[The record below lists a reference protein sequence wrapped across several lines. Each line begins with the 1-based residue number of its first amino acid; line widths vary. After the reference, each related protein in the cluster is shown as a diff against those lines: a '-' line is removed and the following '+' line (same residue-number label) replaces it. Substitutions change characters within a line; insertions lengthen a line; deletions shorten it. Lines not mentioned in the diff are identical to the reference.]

1 MRKFLLLLILL
12 IISLTTYSQNTKKT
26 LYLEVFAKSDSDAQI
41 LKTLTYNSLFTERN
55 QLQEQIDSL
64 STQIKT
70 VGYID
75 LTTEVQEKNDST
87 ILVEFDFG
95 PLYKTTQLYLKS
107 DPILYTYIKETGI
120 TIKNDS
126 IEIETAFA
134 KAYLK
139 ELANIASNLGDPFAS
154 FQISEISKTTNRLH
168 GILNLSSNEKRTID
182 RYVLNGYTDFPKSY
196 LRHYARLKE
205 GATFNQKDLIKQ
217 NELLE
222 TLPFVSTTKEPEVL
236 FKKDSTIVYY
246 YLKRNTVNRFD
257 GFLGFASDQNN
268 NLGLDGYLDLL
279 LTNNLNYGESLS
291 LNYKADGDDQSQLRI
306 STTLPYLFQT
316 PVGFQAEIAL
326 FRRDSTFST
335 SDISANFLYT
345 LSANSS
351 IGLGYRSKASENLGS
366 ELIVPNL
373 EISNFVTNGGQTTYN
388 YTKQQSNYF
397 FPIKTHFSISS
408 GYSIRTTETERLEQI
423 PLEIEAEHIFQLNPT
438 NGIYIRN
445 ITKYLSSDNYVT
457 NELYRFGG
465 IQSIRGFEENS
476 LFANTLSIINT
487 EYRLT
492 LNQGLYVNTIID
504 VAYFEN
510 KILNQKSELLGVGV
524 GAGVRTRAGI
534 LQINLANGKFKD
546 LPFRFSNT
554 KLHLILAIRF

>member
-12 IISLTTYSQNTKKT
+12 IISSTTYSQNTKKT
-26 LYLEVFAKSDSDAQI
+26 LYLEVSTKSDSDAQI

-55 QLQEQIDSL
+55 QLHEQIDTL
-64 STQIKT
+64 SNQIKT
-70 VGYID
+70 LGYID
-75 LTTEVQEKNDST
+75 IKTTVQEKNDSI
-87 ILVEFDFG
+87 ILTVFDFG
-95 PLYKTTQLYLKS
+95 PLYETTRLYLKS
-107 DPILYTYIKETGI
+107 DPLLYTYIKETGI
-120 TIKNDS
+120 SIKNDS
-126 IEIETAFA
+126 IEIKTAFA

-139 ELANIASNLGDPFAS
+139 QLTYIASNLGDPFAR
-154 FQISEISKTTNRLH
+154 FQITEISKTTDRLH

-182 RYVLNGYTDFPKSY
+182 KYILNGYKDFPKGY
-196 LRHYARLKE
+196 IKHYARLKK
-205 GATFNQKDLIKQ
+205 GITFNQQDLIKQ
-217 NELLE
+217 NNLLE

-236 FKKDSTIVYY
+236 FKKDSTIIYY

-268 NLGLDGYLDLL
+268 NLRLDGYLDLL

-316 PVGFQAEIAL
+316 PVGLQAEIAL

-335 SDISANFLYT
+335 SDISANLLYT

-351 IGLGYRSKASENLGS
+351 IGLGYRSKASENLSS
-366 ELIVPNL
+366 ELIIPNL
-373 EISNFVTNGGQTTYN
+373 EINNFVTNGGQAIYN
-388 YTKQQSNYF
+388 YTKQQSSYF
-397 FPIKTHFSISS
+397 FPVKTNFSIST
-408 GYSIRTTETERLEQI
+408 GYSTRTTEAKKLEQI
-423 PLEIEAEHIFQLNPT
+423 PLEIEAEHIFQLNST
-438 NGIYIRN
+438 NGIYLRN
-445 ITKYLSSDNYVT
+445 ITKYLSSENYVT

-476 LFANTLSIINT
+476 LFANTLAILNT

-492 LNQGLYVNTIID
+492 LNQGLYVNTILD
-504 VAYFEN
+504 LAYFEN
-510 KILNQKSELLGVGV
+510 KILNQKSELLGVGI

-534 LQINLANGKFKD
+534 LKINLANGKFND

>member
-1 MRKFLLLLILL
+1 MRKFLLLLILF

-26 LYLEVFAKSDSDAQI
+26 LYLEVSTKSDSDAEI
-41 LKTLTYNSLFTERN
+41 LETLTYNSLFTERN
-55 QLQEQIDSL
+55 QLKQQIDTL
-64 STQIKT
+64 SNQIKT
-70 VGYID
+70 LGYID
-75 LTTEVQEKNDST
+75 IKTTVQEKNDST
-87 ILVEFDFG
+87 TLTVFDFG
-95 PLYKTTQLYLKS
+95 PLYETTRLYLKS

-120 TIKNDS
+120 SIKNDS
-126 IEIETAFA
+126 IEIKTAFA
-134 KAYLK
+134 KAYL
-139 ELANIASNLGDPFAS
+139 EQLTHIASNLGDPFAR
-154 FQISEISKTTNRLH
+154 FQISEISKTTDRLH

-196 LRHYARLKE
+196 LKHYARLKE
-205 GATFNQKDLIKQ
+205 GSTFNQKDLIKQ
-217 NELLE
+217 NNLLE

-236 FKKDSTIVYY
+236 FKKDSTIIYY

-268 NLGLDGYLDLL
+268 NLRLDGYLDLL

-306 STTLPYLFQT
+306 RTTLPYLFQT

-335 SDISANFLYT
+335 SDISANLLYT
-345 LSANSS
+345 LSTKSS
-351 IGLGYRSKASENLGS
+351 IGIGYRSKTSENLS
-366 ELIVPNL
+366 NQVIVPNL
-373 EISNFVTNGGQTTYN
+373 EIKDYATNGGQIAYN

-397 FPIKTHFSISS
+397 FPIKTHFSIST
-408 GYSIRTTETERLEQI
+408 GYSIRTAETEKLEQI
-423 PLEIEAEHIFQLNPT
+423 PLEIEAEHIFKLNST
-438 NGIYIRN
+438 NGIYVRN

-476 LFANTLSIINT
+476 LFANTLSILNT

-510 KILNQKSELLGVGV
+510 KILNQKSELLGVGI

-534 LQINLANGKFKD
+534 LKINLANGKFKD

-554 KLHLILAIRF
+554 KLHLMLAIRF